1 MPFAAGLALAL
12 SAVVTP
18 VSGTATAPAPMPTAQ
33 SVHQYVET
41 YFANEPVMISIAE
54 CESNFRQFDKDGQV
68 LKNSE
73 GSSAVGV
80 FQILSSV
87 HDSTAGT
94 MGLDIDTLEG
104 NVAYAQHL
112 YQEKGTEPWK
122 SSESCWSKP
131 QSSGNLALK

>member
-18 VSGTATAPAPMPTAQ
+18 VSGAATAPASMPQAQ
-33 SVHQYVET
+33 SVQQYVES
-41 YFANEPVMISIAE
+41 YFAAEPAMIAIAR
-54 CESNFRQFDKDGQV
+54 CESNFRQFDKNGEV

-80 FQILSSV
+80 FQIMSSV
-87 HDSTAGT
+87 HDTTADNL
-94 MGLDIDTLEG
+94 GLDLDTLEG

-112 YQEKGTEPWK
+112 YEDKGTAPWAA
-122 SSESCWSKP
+122 SAGCWSK
-131 QSSGNLALK
+131 SSNNLALK

>member
-18 VSGTATAPAPMPTAQ
+18 VSATPAAPAPMPQAQ
-33 SVHQYVET
+33 SVQQYVES
-41 YFANEPVMISIAE
+41 YFAAEPVMIAIAQ
-54 CESNFRQFDKDGQV
+54 CESNFRQFNKNGEV

-80 FQILSSV
+80 FQIMSSV
-87 HDSTAGT
+87 HDSTADT
-94 MGLDIDTLEG
+94 MGLDLETLEG

-112 YQEKGTEPWK
+112 Y
-122 SSESCWSKP
+122 
-131 QSSGNLALK
+131 